1 MKRLRAFTLPSL
13 RSLSITAGLFACLS
27 GLLLY
32 RLNTLTGGLTGSE
45 YITSAV
51 AVGWH
56 GVYDQPLYLPLT
68 IVRSI
73 IFVLQPDHGD
83 LLTRLPNA
91 LFGGLT
97 IITFAWLI
105 RLWHGTRTAFLAGL
119 LFATS
124 AWVLHVSRLASFDVL
139 YLWAIP
145 MLLVTHVQMHRNSAK
160 DYVFYGSMLMWGF
173 LLFIPGVVWLV
184 IANTVLQRK
193 TILQGWRLRTTSL
206 KQALYVLCG
215 AIWLPLLATALTRPG
230 NIKLWL
236 GIPDTLASPH
246 DLLKQFAG
254 VFVHLFIRGPQY
266 PELWLNRAPL
276 LDLFALGICIIGI
289 YFYATHR
296 HVARTKLL
304 AILTA
309 IGILL
314 VALGGPVGISLL
326 VPILYIAAATGIA
339 YLLHEWLAVFPVN
352 PFARGLGISL
362 IFIAVAVSCAY
373 NMRAYYIAWP
383 HNVTTQ
389 AIFRYHR

>member
-1 MKRLRAFTLPSL
+1 MKKLRDIKKPSL
-13 RSLSITAGLFACLS
+13 RSLSIALALGIGLA

-45 YITSAV
+45 FITAGV

-56 GVYDQPLYLPLT
+56 GVYDQPLYLPLN

-97 IITFAWLI
+97 IVTFAWLI
-105 RLWHGTRTAFLAGL
+105 RLWHGTRTAVLAGL

-145 MLLVTHVQMHRNSAK
+145 MLLVTHVQMHRNYAK
-160 DYVFYGSMLMWGF
+160 NLVFYGSMLMWGF

-184 IANTVLQRK
+184 IANAALQRK
-193 TILQGWRLRTTSL
+193 TILQGWKLRTTSL
-206 KQALYVLCG
+206 QQALYVLCG
-215 AIWLPLLATALTRPG
+215 AMWLPLLATALTRPG

-236 GIPDTLASPH
+236 GLPDSLASPH
-246 DLLKQFAG
+246 ALLKQFAG
-254 VFVHLFIRGPQY
+254 VFVHLFVRGPQY

-276 LDLFALGICIIGI
+276 LDLFTLGICVIGL

-296 HVARTKLL
+296 HVARTRLL
-304 AILTA
+304 AILFG
-309 IGILL
+309 IGIVL
-314 VALGGPVGISLL
+314 VSLAGPVGISLL
-326 VPILYIAAATGIA
+326 VPLLYIAAATGIA

-352 PFARGLGISL
+352 PFARGLGIAL
-362 IFIAVAVSCAY
+362 IFIAVGMSCAY
-373 NMRAYYIAWP
+373 NMRAYYVAWP
-383 HNVTTQ
+383 HNYTTR